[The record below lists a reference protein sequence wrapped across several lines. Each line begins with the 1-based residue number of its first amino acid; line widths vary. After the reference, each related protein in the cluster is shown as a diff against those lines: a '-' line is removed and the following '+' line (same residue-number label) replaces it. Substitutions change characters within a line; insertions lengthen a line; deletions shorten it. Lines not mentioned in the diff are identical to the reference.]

1 MCERLLGKLSL
12 LKLYLKLKG
21 LTMSLVLV
29 APDEH
34 VPAVTVLTL
43 NRPEAMNA
51 YNMELHTAMLEAIQ
65 AADADPSVRV
75 IVLTGAGRAF
85 CAGADISEG
94 FSSAGVDSVPEMHEG
109 VMRDAG
115 GILNLAVFECDT
127 PLIAAVN
134 GAAVGIGATMLCPM
148 DIRIGSNKAKYAF
161 PFARRGIVCDGAAS
175 WFLPRLVGFA
185 KANEWILKGGFIS
198 ADELQ
203 RAGFFSEICDPV
215 DVLPRALELAR
226 DIAVNCSPTSTANNK
241 RLLRAS
247 MFGHGVLGDA
257 PFGLHMMESE
267 MLSKAFVGDD
277 CAEGVQSFLEKRSPQ
292 FKDRQD

>member
-1 MCERLLGKLSL
+1 
-12 LKLYLKLKG
+12 
-21 LTMSLVLV
+21 MSLVLV
-29 APDEH
+29 TRDDQTPSVAL
-34 VPAVTVLTL
+34 LTL
-43 NRPEAMNA
+43 NRPEAMNS
-51 YNMELHTAMLEAIQ
+51 YNMALHEAMLSAIQ

-75 IVLTGAGRAF
+75 IVMTGAGRAF

-109 VMRDAG
+109 EMRDAG
-115 GILNLAVFECDT
+115 GILNLAVFDCDT
-127 PLIAAVN
+127 PIIAAVN

-148 DIRIGSNKAKYAF
+148 DIRIGSNRAKYAF
-161 PFARRGIVCDGAAS
+161 PFARRGIACDGAAS

-185 KANEWILKGGFIS
+185 KANEWILKASFIS

-203 RAGFFSEICDPV
+203 RAGFFSEICDPE

-247 MFGHGVLGDA
+247 MLGGGTLGEA
-257 PFGLHMMESE
+257 PFTLHMMESK
-267 MLSKAFVGDD
+267 MLNKAFVSPD
-277 CAEGVQSFLEKRSPQ
+277 CAEGVQSFLEKRAPQ
-292 FKDRQD
+292 FKDRQT

>member
-1 MCERLLGKLSL
+1 
-12 LKLYLKLKG
+12 
-21 LTMSLVLV
+21 MSLILV
-29 APDEH
+29 TRDEDAPGICL
-34 VPAVTVLTL
+34 LTL
-43 NRPEAMNA
+43 NRPEAMNS
-51 YNMELHTAMLEAIQ
+51 YNMALHTAMVEAIKT
-65 AADADPSVRV
+65 ADADPSIRV
-75 IVLTGAGRAF
+75 IVITGAGRAF
-85 CAGADISEG
+85 CAGADISGG
-94 FSSAGVDSVPEMHEG
+94 FGSAGVDAVPEMHEG

-115 GILNLAVFECDT
+115 GILNLAIFECDT
-127 PLIAAVN
+127 PIIAAVN

-185 KANEWILKGGFIS
+185 KANEWILKASFIP
-198 ADELQ
+198 AEELQ
-203 RAGFFSEICDPV
+203 QAGFFSEICDPE

-247 MFGHGVLGDA
+247 MLGHGALDDA
-257 PFGLHMMESE
+257 PFALHMMESA
-267 MLSKAFVGDD
+267 MLNKAFVSPD
-277 CAEGVQSFLEKRSPQ
+277 CAEGVKSFLEKRPPE